1 VRRIHGAYRARR
13 VQHEAR
19 SVGAAGP
26 GTSAAVRGMTT
37 TRSRP
42 EPRCPLRPADMCTQ
56 CVPGATG
63 PQDCGLVWLVMG
75 DDELRADL
83 HERTVKAREEGRALR

>member
-1 VRRIHGAYRARR
+1 M
-13 VQHEAR
+13 QHEVP
-19 SVGAAGP
+19 SVGAARF
-26 GTSAAVRGMTT
+26 GTSGAVRGMTT
-37 TRSRP
+37 TKSRP

-75 DDELRADL
+75 DDDLRADL
-83 HERTVKAREEGRALR
+83 HERTVKARQEGRALR